1 MLGAA
6 LIDYFSDPV
15 LRAPMIG
22 SMLMCLAAS
31 LVGVIVFLKRQSLI
45 GEALS
50 HAAYPGV
57 VLGIILIGLIFG
69 DTTTNPFS
77 GIAMLGGAF
86 ITAILGVKL
95 IGYLENKVR
104 VNADAA
110 LCFTLSF
117 FFGIGITLA
126 SHIQFSFSNL
136 YRQVQIYFYGQAATM
151 TDIHI
156 AIYGILVFFV
166 LTSLF
171 FFRKEFKTWIFD
183 PVYSEVIGVNIRLI
197 DTIFLLLVSLSVVIG
212 IRSVGVVLMSA
223 MLIAPAAAARQCAAN
238 LKQMFI
244 MAAIF
249 GIASAG
255 LGTYLANELS
265 LREQVSLPT
274 GPMIVLIA
282 SALCILAL
290 LFAPE
295 KGLFVRMVRIINFRS
310 TCLNENLLKTLW
322 REGKHKPS
330 AFSTLRKHLFVS
342 SLHLRWALFRLT
354 RQGWIR
360 KIGDSYSLTEDGVI
374 RAEKIIRLH
383 RLWELYLA
391 DYIGIGALRV
401 HSSAEEMEHILTP
414 ALEEELTRI
423 LNNPTQDPHRQPIP
437 PPTMKGEL

>member
-6 LIDYFSDPV
+6 LFDYFTDPV

-22 SMLMCLAAS
+22 SILMCLSAA
-31 LVGVIVFLKRQSLI
+31 LIGVIVFLKKQSLI

-57 VLGIILIGLIFG
+57 VCGVIFVGVLFG
-69 DTTTNPFS
+69 DSTSSPFA
-77 GIAMLGGAF
+77 GVAMLTGAF
-86 ITAILGVKL
+86 LTAILGSRM
-95 IGYLENKVR
+95 ITWLENKHK

-156 AIYGILVFFV
+156 LIYGILVLFV

-171 FFRKEFKTWIFD
+171 ILRKEFKIWLFD
-183 PVYSEVIGVNIRLI
+183 PIYSKVIGINTKMIGLV
-197 DTIFLLLVSLSVVIG
+197 FLLLATLSIVIG

-223 MLIAPAAAARQCAAN
+223 MLIAPAAAARQCTSH
-238 LKQMFI
+238 LKTMFLL
-244 MAAIF
+244 AAIF
-249 GIASAG
+249 GISSAG

-265 LREQVSLPT
+265 THAKVSLPT

-282 SALCILAL
+282 ASICILAL
-290 LFAPE
+290 AFAPE
-295 KGLFVRMVRIINFRS
+295 KGLIFRMIRIIKFRS

-322 REGKHKPS
+322 REGKHKPCT
-330 AFSTLRKHLFVS
+330 FDVLKKHLFVA
-342 SLHLRWALFRLT
+342 SLHLQWALFRLS
-354 RQGWIR
+354 RQGWIQ
-360 KIGDSYSLTEDGVI
+360 KTDGSYSLTKDGI
-374 RAEKIIRLH
+374 LRAEKVIRLH

-391 DYIGIGALRV
+391 DYVGLGAQRV

-414 ALEEELTRI
+414 ELEKELTRL
-423 LNNPTQDPHRQPIP
+423 LNNPKEDPHHQPIP
-437 PPTMKGEL
+437 QAPFKEES